1 VYVSL
6 DTVPAWLWWTIGVL
20 AALSAIWLAVVWRK
34 GLPFAP
40 GDVFR
45 ASRLSRG
52 NHLFPTQVLIT
63 PTSVVQ
69 FTPQWIGRQEE
80 SIHMAHIASVK
91 IITGMLLSDVL
102 IETSGGAS
110 PIKCHGHKKRD
121 AVRMK
126 ALIEGHQNEYYRSGG
141 QSAAPGIAVPP
152 GPVMPGPVAPR
163 PSGR

>member
-1 VYVSL
+1 MYVGF
-6 DTVPAWLWWTIGVL
+6 DTLPTWAWWTIGVL
-20 AALSAIWLAVVWRK
+20 ALAFVIWLFIVWRK
-34 GLPFAP
+34 GQPFAP

-45 ASRLSRG
+45 ASRFSRG

-91 IITGMLLSDVL
+91 IITGLLLSNVL

-110 PIKCHGHKKRD
+110 PIRCHGHHKKD
-121 AVRMK
+121 ALRMK
-126 ALIEGHQNEYYRSGG
+126 ALIESHQNEYYRSGG
-141 QSAAPGIAVPP
+141 QTAAPGAPVPTS
-152 GPVMPGPVAPR
+152 PVVPR

>member
-1 VYVSL
+1 VYVGV
-6 DTVPAWLWWTIGVL
+6 DTLPGWAWWTLGVL
-20 AALSAIWLAVVWRK
+20 ALLLVLWLLVVWRK
-34 GLPFAP
+34 GQPFAR

-52 NHLFPTQVLIT
+52 NRLFPTQVLIT

-69 FTPQWIGRQEE
+69 YTPQWIGRQEE

-91 IITGMLLSDVL
+91 IVTGLLLSDVL
-102 IETSGGAS
+102 IETSGGAD
-110 PIKCHGHKKRD
+110 PIRCHGHRKKD

-126 ALIEGHQNEYYRSGG
+126 TLIEGHQNEYYRSGG
-141 QSAAPGIAVPP
+141 QSAAPGAPAS
-152 GPVMPGPVAPR
+152 PVVPGPVAPR

>member
-1 VYVSL
+1 MYVGV
-6 DTVPAWLWWTIGVL
+6 DTLPAWAWWTLGVL
-20 AALSAIWLAVVWRK
+20 VLLFVLWLLVVWSK
-34 GLPFAP
+34 GRPFAP

-52 NHLFPTQVLIT
+52 NRIFPTQVLIT

-91 IITGMLLSDVL
+91 VITGVLLSNVL

-110 PIKCHGHKKRD
+110 PIRCHGHHKKD
-121 AVRMK
+121 ALRMK

-141 QSAAPGIAVPP
+141 QSAAPGALAN
-152 GPVMPGPVAPR
+152 PGPVAPN
-163 PSGR
+163 PTGR

>member
-1 VYVSL
+1 MSGEP
-6 DTVPAWLWWTIGVL
+6 TWLWWTVAVAAAGVL
-20 AALSAIWLAVVWRK
+20 LWLVIVWRK
-34 GLPFAP
+34 GRPFAP

-45 ASRLSRG
+45 ASRFSRG
-52 NHLFPTQVLIT
+52 NRIFPTQVLIT

-69 FTPQWIGRQEE
+69 YTPLWIGRQEE

-110 PIKCHGHKKRD
+110 PIKCHGHLKRD

-126 ALIEGHQNEYYRSGG
+126 ALVEAHQNDYYRSGG
-141 QSAAPGIAVPP
+141 QSAAPGTPAS
-152 GPVMPGPVAPR
+152 GPVGSVR
-163 PSGR
+163 SGR

>member
-1 VYVSL
+1 MY
-6 DTVPAWLWWTIGVL
+6 IGVDTL
-20 AALSAIWLAVVWRK
+20 PTWAWWIVGILAVLFVVWLLIVWRK
-34 GLPFAP
+34 GQPFAP

-52 NHLFPTQVLIT
+52 NRIFPTQVLIT

-69 FTPQWIGRQEE
+69 YTPQWIGRQEE

-91 IITGMLLSDVL
+91 IVTGLLLSDVL
-102 IETSGGAS
+102 IETSGGAD
-110 PIKCHGHKKRD
+110 PIKCHGHRKKD

-141 QSAAPGIAVPP
+141 QSAAPGAPV
-152 GPVMPGPVAPR
+152 GPIVPGPVAPR

>member
-1 VYVSL
+1 MAGESNTL
-6 DTVPAWLWWTIGVL
+6 WLIV
-20 AALSAIWLAVVWRK
+20 AVAVALVAIVALIVWRK
-34 GLPFAP
+34 GRPFAG

-63 PTSVVQ
+63 PTTVVQ
-69 FTPQWIGRQEE
+69 YTPRWIGKHEE
-80 SIHMAHIASVK
+80 TIHMAHVASVK
-91 IITGMLLSDVL
+91 IDTGLFLSNLL

-110 PIKCHGHKKRD
+110 PIRCHGHHKAD

-126 ALIEGHQNEYYRSGG
+126 ALIEQHQTSYFT
-141 QSAAPGIAVPP
+141 QSSPSPASSAVKP
-152 GPVMPGPVAPR
+152 

>member
-1 VYVSL
+1 VNGEPTWV
-6 DTVPAWLWWTIGVL
+6 WWTIGIAVVL
-20 AALSAIWLAVVWRK
+20 AALWLFVVWRK

-52 NHLFPTQVLIT
+52 NRLFPTQVLIT

-69 FTPQWIGRQEE
+69 YTPQWIGRQEE

-110 PIKCHGHKKRD
+110 PIKCHGHRKKD
-121 AVRMK
+121 AMRMK

-141 QSAAPGIAVPP
+141 QSAAPGAPAGSGPVVP
-152 GPVMPGPVAPR
+152 GPVGPR
-163 PSGR
+163 SSIR

>member
-1 VYVSL
+1 MNTDATWV
-6 DTVPAWLWWTIGVL
+6 WWTLGILV
-20 AALSAIWLAVVWRK
+20 ALIALWLIIVWRK

-45 ASRLSRG
+45 ASRFSRG
-52 NHLFPTQVLIT
+52 NRIFPTQVLIT

-69 FTPQWIGRQEE
+69 YTPQWIGRQEE

-110 PIKCHGHKKRD
+110 PIKCHGHRKKD

-126 ALIEGHQNEYYRSGG
+126 ALIEEHQNEYYRSGG
-141 QSAAPGIAVPP
+141 QSAAPGTPA
-152 GPVMPGPVAPR
+152 GPAAPSPVAPR